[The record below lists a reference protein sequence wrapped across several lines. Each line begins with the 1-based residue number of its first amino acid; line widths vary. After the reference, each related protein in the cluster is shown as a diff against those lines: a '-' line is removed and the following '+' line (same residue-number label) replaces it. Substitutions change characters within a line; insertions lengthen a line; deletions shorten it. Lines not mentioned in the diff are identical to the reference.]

1 MIKLLQVISIFFLTI
16 FCSGQLFSQQ
26 LPVAS
31 GGNATGSG
39 GSASYSVGQVLYTV
53 NTGSEGYIIQG
64 VQQPYEISVVLGND
78 VVDVDLELAVYPN
91 PTVNYLML
99 KVGALKKDASY
110 NIVDINGHPLRS
122 GKVNTQLSDI
132 ILEDFHPGTYML
144 NYLIAGKII
153 KTFKFIKN

>member
-1 MIKLLQVISIFFLTI
+1 MKKILTTSITFALLITSSVYVFA
-16 FCSGQLFSQQ
+16 QQ
-26 LPVAS
+26 SPVSS
-31 GGNATGSG
+31 GGDATGSG
-39 GSASYSVGQVLYTV
+39 GSAAYSFGQVVYTV

-78 VVDVDLELAVYPN
+78 VVDVDLELAIYPN
-91 PTVNYLML
+91 PTVNYLIL

-132 ILEDFHPGTYML
+132 ILNDFLPGTYML